1 MTTIQHHH
9 PHTADLRRMGY
20 GDIADAFEA
29 TGSSSESLPL
39 TEDHRADQA
48 LERRIRAAATALAE
62 AFPLG
67 STLRP
72 LIERMELR
80 YHRRMWTHHY
90 APQPTAKEVNQ

>member
-1 MTTIQHHH
+1 MSKTLHHH
-9 PHTADLRRMGY
+9 EHTADLRRMGY

-39 TEDHRADQA
+39 TNDHHADQA

-62 AFPLG
+62 AYPWG

-72 LIERMELR
+72 LIERMEVR
-80 YHRRMWTHHY
+80 YHRRIWTHHY
-90 APQPTAKEVNQ
+90 AP